1 MEEQKSSKIQTIL
14 IGTAIGAALGAIAG
28 ILLYQRAEQ
37 DQTKPQITGS
47 DGVKIGLGVLAV
59 LRLIT
64 DIGQRK

>member
-14 IGTAIGAALGAIAG
+14 IGAAIGAALGAVAG

-37 DQTKPQITGS
+37 DQTKLQISGS
-47 DGVKIGLGVLAV
+47 DGVKIGLGVLTV
-59 LRLIT
+59 LRSIA